1 MINGR
6 DSVGKRGFHFS
17 VRHFVVKI
25 PVGGFH
31 FMRRLILGAS
41 PLLLFSLMSF
51 GQAANQAATPNNPAQ
66 DVKDARTD
74 MRKSDA
80 EKKDAREEQQDIKQ
94 DTAQLHQ
101 DVKDGDKA
109 AARQETKDIHQADQQ
124 MKQDVDKAKQDQRE
138 ARQEMRKAQAGS
150 GVGTGPRIGGR
161 R

>member
-1 MINGR
+1 
-6 DSVGKRGFHFS
+6 
-17 VRHFVVKI
+17 
-25 PVGGFH
+25 
-31 FMRRLILGAS
+31 MRRILLGAS
-41 PLLLFSLMSF
+41 LLLTFCLMSF
-51 GQAANQAATPNNPAQ
+51 GQDSTQAATPNNPGQ
-66 DVKDARTD
+66 DIKDARTD

-80 EKKDAREEQQDIKQ
+80 EKNAARTEQQDIKQ

-109 AARQETKDIHQADQQ
+109 AARQETKDIHQADNQ

-150 GVGTGPRIGGR
+150 GIGTGPRMGGR